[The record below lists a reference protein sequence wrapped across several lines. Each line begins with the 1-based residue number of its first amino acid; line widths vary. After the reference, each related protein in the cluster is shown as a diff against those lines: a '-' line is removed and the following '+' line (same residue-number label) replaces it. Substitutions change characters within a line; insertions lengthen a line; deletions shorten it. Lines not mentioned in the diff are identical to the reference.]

1 MMKINVVC
9 VGKIKEKYYEEAVNE
24 YVKRLGRYAK
34 VTIKEVK
41 EVNFNSEPTDKDILD
56 ILNREGEEIKKNL
69 TGTVAVLAIEGKH
82 YSSVEFSK
90 FISSVKDKS
99 GELTLV
105 IGGSYGIADSV
116 KALADYKISFS
127 NMTFPHTLT
136 RVILTEQLY
145 RAFNILNEGKYH
157 K

>member
-9 VGKIKEKYYEEAVNE
+9 VGKIKEKYYEDAVNE
-24 YVKRLGRYAK
+24 YLKRLTRYAK
-34 VTIKEVK
+34 VTVKELK
-41 EVNFNSEPTDKDILD
+41 EVNFNAEPSDKDILD
-56 ILNREGEEIKKNL
+56 ILTREGEEIKKNL
-69 TGTVAVLAIEGKH
+69 SGTVAVLAIEGKR
-82 YSSVEFSK
+82 YSSTQFAK
-90 FISSVKDKS
+90 LIGDIKDTS

-105 IGGSYGIADSV
+105 IGGSYGISESV
-116 KALADYKISFS
+116 KGLANHKISFS
-127 NMTFPHTLT
+127 DMTFPHTLT

>member
-1 MMKINVVC
+1 MKINIVC

-24 YVKRLGRYAK
+24 YLKRLSRYAK
-34 VTIKEVK
+34 VTVK
-41 EVNFNSEPTDKDILD
+41 ELKEINFNSEPTDKDILD
-56 ILNREGEEIKKNL
+56 ILTKEGEEIKKNL
-69 TGTVAVLAIEGKH
+69 SGTVAVLAIEGKK
-82 YSSVEFSK
+82 YSSVDFSK
-90 FISSVKDKS
+90 FISKIKDIQ

-105 IGGSYGIADSV
+105 IGGSYGVADSV
-116 KALADYKISFS
+116 KSLSDYKISFS
-127 NMTFPHTLT
+127 DMTFPHTLT

>member
-1 MMKINVVC
+1 MMKINIVC

-24 YVKRLGRYAK
+24 YLKRLSRYAK
-34 VTIKEVK
+34 VTVK
-41 EVNFNSEPTDKDILD
+41 ELKEINFNSEPTDKDILD
-56 ILNREGEEIKKNL
+56 ILTKEGEEIKKNL
-69 TGTVAVLAIEGKH
+69 SGTVAVLAIEGKK
-82 YSSVEFSK
+82 YSSVDFSK
-90 FISSVKDKS
+90 FISKIKDIQ

-105 IGGSYGIADSV
+105 IGGSYGVADSV
-116 KALADYKISFS
+116 KSLSDYKISFS
-127 NMTFPHTLT
+127 DMTFPHTLT